1 MSKTPAI
8 EDVHYTPSGDTH
20 YFSAITFVDPAEMM
34 VSQIGG
40 VDALE
45 DKFRRLELQCL
56 LHASRKLPGVAAF
69 SVKFE
74 RFRKARDTDSRDQL
88 TVDMTYIRTSQF
100 YDKGDKCDNY
110 KRGTGAPVR
119 D

>member
-1 MSKTPAI
+1 MSKTPDI
-8 EDVHYTPSGDTH
+8 EDVHYSTDGDTH
-20 YFSAITFVDPAEMM
+20 YFSAVAFADPAEM
-34 VSQIGG
+34 VAAQIGG

-74 RFRKARDTDSRDQL
+74 RFRQPTDSRDQL
-88 TVDMTYIRTSQF
+88 TVDMTYIRTSQY
-100 YDKGDKCDNY
+100 YDKGDKCDKY
-110 KRGTGAPVR
+110 KRWTGTPVR